1 MKSMHN
7 IEKSKTKPLVYIGYG
22 KGGVF
27 IIRKTGNVWRA
38 ESSAL
43 RMGLQAKYLHEISAM
58 LAA

>member
-7 IEKSKTKPLVYIGYG
+7 IEKSKTKPLAYIGYG

-43 RMGLQAKYLHEISAM
+43 RMGLEAKYLRQISVM